1 MPKVKVFMLGR
12 FEIVANGTEVIKS
25 LGSSKKRIVL
35 LEYLILNRDKP
46 ILMKDLFEVLWPGEN
61 STNPESALKTLVSRL
76 RATLSDYSPYLSDC
90 IITERGGYRWN
101 PALDCEIDVFS
112 FEAACNDVLRAASL
126 TPEVRAQA
134 ATLMTLYAG
143 ELLPNSD
150 MDAWVVA
157 RSVFLHNMYLKAVQH
172 YIVLLKGEDAH
183 DEIAQVCR
191 LALDVDAFDATLNLE
206 LMTALLKIGRSSEAL
221 AQYNHATD
229 LHYNQLGIQPPE
241 GMLEFYKKLIKIDN
255 ASKTDIDS
263 IRAELCADD
272 TRSGAFVCEYVIFK
286 DIYQLHMRNLS
297 RLGTTMFIALITISS
312 RRVRGPLALYCLTT
326 IRVAAGAVAEAMAP
340 SVMADAIEM
349 TSGRAKC
356 RATRAISTSTVV
368 ITACRMPTVTACLP
382 IFSNALSRNSLPMTK
397 AMKPSATCVM
407 MP

>member
-1 MPKVKVFMLGR
+1 
-12 FEIVANGTEVIKS
+12 
-25 LGSSKKRIVL
+25 
-35 LEYLILNRDKP
+35 
-46 ILMKDLFEVLWPGEN
+46 
-61 STNPESALKTLVSRL
+61 
-76 RATLSDYSPYLSDC
+76 
-90 IITERGGYRWN
+90 
-101 PALDCEIDVFS
+101 
-112 FEAACNDVLRAASL
+112 
-126 TPEVRAQA
+126 
-134 ATLMTLYAG
+134 MTLYAG

-241 GMLEFYKKLIKIDN
+241 GMLAFYKKLIKIDN

-297 RLGTTMFIALITISS
+297 RLGTTMFIALVEPLMLDKLMRLLLSALQNNLRRGDTISRYNS
-312 RRVRGPLALYCLTT
+312 TQY
-326 IRVAAGAVAEAMAP
+326 AVLLP
-340 SVMADAIEM
+340 SVSYETGRIPLERVKKAFYKMYSNPSFVVSYRLAPIAADE
-349 TSGRAKC
+349 
-356 RATRAISTSTVV
+356 
-368 ITACRMPTVTACLP
+368 
-382 IFSNALSRNSLPMTK
+382 
-397 AMKPSATCVM
+397 
-407 MP
+407 

>member
-76 RATLSDYSPYLSDC
+76 RATLSDYSPDLSDC

-172 YIVLLKGEDAH
+172 YIVLLKGEGAH

-229 LHYNQLGIQPPE
+229 LHYNHLGIQPPE

-312 RRVRGPLALYCLTT
+312 MGDKPVEPLMLDKLMRLLLSALQNNLRRGDT
-326 IRVAAGAVAEAMAP
+326 ISRYNSTQYAVLLP
-340 SVMADAIEM
+340 SVSYETGRIPLERVKKAFYKMYSNPSFVVSYRLAPIAADE
-349 TSGRAKC
+349 
-356 RATRAISTSTVV
+356 
-368 ITACRMPTVTACLP
+368 
-382 IFSNALSRNSLPMTK
+382 
-397 AMKPSATCVM
+397 
-407 MP
+407 